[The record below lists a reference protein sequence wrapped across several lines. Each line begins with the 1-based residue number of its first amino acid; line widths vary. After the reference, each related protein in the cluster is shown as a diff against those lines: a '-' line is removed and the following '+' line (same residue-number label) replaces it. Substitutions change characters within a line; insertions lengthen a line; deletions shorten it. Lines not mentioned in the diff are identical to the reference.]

1 MNEETVLCE
10 SLPRPKRAERVA
22 MDEASDLLKRPGHFS
37 LLVQTLLFCVLLLF
51 AWITATQLLTIPLS
65 YAVDHMDSFVGML
78 ILEGLYYLVAGI
90 LLFVMVMPAWLGRLR
105 VAGRMCTGD
114 TPAVREVLYYFTTPT
129 RYRRAL
135 LLSLLLAVQVLLSVL
150 LCSLAFLFSFEL
162 YFQVIYFDFSPTVGV
177 LLLIAL
183 LLAATAISIGVLLLT
198 GFFQMTAAIAIGNEE
213 MTVFGAL
220 RLALRRGAHRLP
232 TLFRFSLRSLWR
244 LLLSLVTF
252 GVLFVFWYAHHY
264 MLSYMRLS
272 MALCPKGEN

>member
-37 LLVQTLLFCVLLLF
+37 LLVQTLLFCILLLF
-51 AWITATQLLTIPLS
+51 AWITATQLLTIPIS
-65 YAVDHMDSFVGML
+65 YAVDHMDSFVGAL

-114 TPAVREVLYYFTTPT
+114 TPVVREVLYYFTTPT

-183 LLAATAISIGVLLLT
+183 LIAATAISIGVLLLT

-232 TLFRFSLRSLWR
+232 TLFRFSLRSLWH